1 MKLGLM
7 MNKTLQTLVAPWLA
21 ACALTM
27 SALALP
33 AAWAQDDE
41 GQRLQLP
48 ADEVARLRSII
59 ETPIDP
65 NALKERKVEQYRLK
79 ESAAWKL
86 GDMKLREQFLREF
99 AEIADDGKWTLR
111 DFLAGTE
118 KRDEAYAIGH
128 ELIKTMKWPP
138 SAVRI
143 RTTMALNYI
152 DDSKLK
158 DANAL
163 LTEAE
168 NIIKNEWSR
177 MSRAGANAYWMVRA
191 EMEFNNVKAR
201 YLMRTGK
208 WNEGIQTSKLAV
220 SKGKDL
226 LGQEGMIDLRQRN
239 YGRTGYMF
247 TMQELATHQMVAG
260 LYADA
265 DWTLRESYRLY
276 KQLGLSENQ
285 MVGLYTRLADLRNA
299 TGQFKEAEPY
309 AQRSEKIVLEQGYKK
324 GAPNWLWTQLRTNV
338 ALLGQERWKDAL
350 ANFEDIDAATKDF
363 KNVSNIARQVH
374 IRSVVYLKNGRHADA
389 LRMMDGNLKW
399 HVNNYGENHYFTA
412 FSRGV
417 YAVALFKN
425 GQADAARTQFD
436 LALRNITAPAA
447 LTGEFAEDAVRRKY
461 KRFIFENYMQLLAMS
476 AANSPA
482 DAELLFELADYV
494 NNSSVQQALS
504 DAAIRSGVST
514 PGLADIIR
522 QEQDAKNEV
531 ASLTS
536 YITAQGSE
544 GEKTRNAQV
553 VTQMRERLKD
563 LEAQR
568 KVYKTKI
575 QKDFPD
581 YFQLLQPKAPGPKDI
596 AQQLK
601 PDELFVSVIPMEEQT
616 YVWAIAADG
625 SIRFHRWDMGERQ
638 IHALV
643 DRLRKTLDVA
653 EMGARAPTFDYAAS
667 HQVYQGMLAP
677 FESSLQGKA
686 HVIVATSG
694 ALAKMPFAVLTRQPY
709 AGKDPGQA
717 PWLILDTAV
726 SHVPTASGWLALK
739 RQSKQASGS
748 QALMAWGDPVFD
760 KSAQKVAA
768 AGEAH
773 IRAGGNLRSALQ
785 TGIEQAD
792 TLSFLNYGKLPPL
805 PETRDEVLQLAKILG
820 ANPSQDLLLGS
831 DATRASVLKS
841 NTSGQLGKKQVVVFA
856 THGLLAGDLP
866 NLNQPALAL
875 AATANPNESPLLT
888 LEDVLSLKMN
898 ADWVVLSACNTAGAD
913 GRAEEAL
920 SGLARGFFYAGSRSL
935 LVTHWSVESESAML
949 LTTQTFAAY
958 KADPALRRA
967 EALRRAMLA
976 TMKDARYK
984 HPAYWSPYA
993 LVGEGGR

>member
-1 MKLGLM
+1 
-7 MNKTLQTLVAPWLA
+7 MNKTLRRCLGIGMLVVPAMLTLG
-21 ACALTM
+21 ALST
-27 SALALP
+27 SAH
-33 AAWAQDDE
+33 AQDDE

-48 ADEVARLRSII
+48 ADEVARLRTII
-59 ETPIDP
+59 DTPIDP
-65 NALKERKVEQYRLK
+65 NMLKERKIELYRLK

-86 GDMKLREQFLREF
+86 GEIQLREQFLREF
-99 AEIADDGKWTLR
+99 AEVSDDGKWTLR

-118 KRDEAYAIGH
+118 KRDEAYQIGL

-143 RTTMALNYI
+143 RTTVALNYI
-152 DDSKLK
+152 DDSRLK
-158 DANAL
+158 EANAL

-168 NIIKNEWSR
+168 GIIKNEWSR
-177 MSRAGANAYWMVRA
+177 MSRAGVNVYWMVRA

-208 WNEGIQTSKLAV
+208 WSEGIETSKLAV
-220 SKGKDL
+220 SKGKEL
-226 LGQEGMIDLRQRN
+226 LNQEGLIDLRQRT
-239 YGRTGYMF
+239 YGRSGYMF
-247 TMQELATHQMVAG
+247 TMQELSTHQMVAG

-265 DWTLRESYRLY
+265 DWTLREAYRLY

-285 MVGLYTRLADLRNA
+285 MFGLYTRFADLRNA

-324 GAPNWLWTQLRTNV
+324 GASNWLWAQLRTNV
-338 ALLGQERWKDAL
+338 ALLGQDRWKDA
-350 ANFEDIDAATKDF
+350 ATNFEDIDTATKDF
-363 KNVSNIARQVH
+363 KNVAGIARQVH
-374 IRSVVYLKNGRHADA
+374 IRSIVYLKTGRHADA
-389 LRMMDGNLKW
+389 LRLMDGNLKW
-399 HVNNYGENHYFTA
+399 TINNYGENHYFTF
-412 FSRGV
+412 FSRGL
-417 YAVALFKN
+417 YAVALLKN
-425 GQADAARTQFD
+425 GQPEQARTHFEQ
-436 LALRNITAPAA
+436 ALRNMTAPAA
-447 LTGEFAEDAVRRKY
+447 LTGEYAEDAVRKKY
-461 KRFIFENYMQLLAMS
+461 KRIILEHYMQLLATT
-476 AANSPA
+476 AANNA
-482 DAELLFELADYV
+482 QDAELLFELADVV
-494 NNSSVQQALS
+494 NTSSVQQALS
-504 DAAIRSGVST
+504 DAALRSGVST

-544 GEKTRNAQV
+544 GDKTRNPQV
-553 VTQMRERLKD
+553 VAQMRERLKE

-568 KVYKTKI
+568 RIYKTKI

-581 YFQLLQPKAPGPKDI
+581 YFQLLQPKAPSPKDI

-625 SIRFHRWDMGERQ
+625 SLKFNRWDLGERG
-638 IHALV
+638 INELV
-643 DRLRKTLDVA
+643 NRLRKTLDVA
-653 EMGARAPTFDYAAS
+653 EMGARAPVFDYDAS
-667 HQVYQGMLAP
+667 YRIYKGLLEP
-677 FESSLQGKA
+677 FEASLGGKS
-686 HVIVATSG
+686 HIIMATSG
-694 ALAKMPFAVLTRQPY
+694 PLAKMPFAVLTRRPY
-709 AGKDPGQA
+709 TGKDPGQA

-739 RQSKQASGS
+739 RQSRAAASA

-760 KSAQKVAA
+760 KQAQKIAG
-768 AGEAH
+768 GEANV
-773 IRAGGNLRSALQ
+773 RAGGQLRSALQ
-785 TGIEQAD
+785 TGIEQSASM
-792 TLSFLNYGKLPPL
+792 SFLDYGKLPPL

-820 ANPSQDLLLGS
+820 ANPAQDLLLGS

-841 NTSGQLGKKQVVVFA
+841 NSSGQLGKKQVVVFA

-866 NLNQPALAL
+866 SLNQPALAL

-958 KADPALRRA
+958 KADPQLRRA

>member
-1 MKLGLM
+1 MNTIKRMLARTLLVLGVS
-7 MNKTLQTLVAPWLA
+7 LVGP
-21 ACALTM
+21 
-27 SALALP
+27 LAL
-33 AAWAQDDE
+33 AQDDE

-48 ADEVARLRSII
+48 ADEVARLRVII
-59 ETPIDP
+59 DTPIDP
-65 NALKERKVEQYRLK
+65 GTLKERKVELYRLK

-99 AEIADDGKWTLR
+99 AELGDDGKWTLR

-118 KRDEAYAIGH
+118 KRDEAYTIGLD
-128 ELIKTMKWPP
+128 LIERMKWPP

-143 RTTMALNYI
+143 RASMALNYI
-152 DDSKLK
+152 DDSRLK
-158 DANAL
+158 EANAL
-163 LTEAE
+163 LTEAD

-177 MSRAGANAYWMVRA
+177 MSRAGTNAYWMVRA

-208 WNEGIQTSKLAV
+208 WNEGIQTSKFAV

-226 LGQEGMIDLRQRN
+226 LGQEGMMDLRQRT
-239 YGRTGYMF
+239 YGRSGYMF

-265 DWTLRESYRLY
+265 DWTLREAYRLY

-285 MVGLYTRLADLRNA
+285 MFGLYTRFADLRNA

-309 AQRSEKIVLEQGYKK
+309 AQRSEKLVLSQGYQK
-324 GAPNWLWTQLRTNV
+324 GAPNWLWAMLRTNV
-338 ALLGQERWKDAL
+338 SMLGQERWKDAL
-350 ANFEDIDAATKDF
+350 ANFDDIDLATKEH
-363 KNVSNIARQVH
+363 KRISNIARQVH
-374 IRSVVYLKNGRHADA
+374 IRSVVYLKTGRYAEA
-389 LRMMDGNLKW
+389 LKLMDGNLKW
-399 HVNNYGENHYFTA
+399 HVANYGESHYFTS

-425 GQADAARTQFD
+425 GQASAARGQFD
-436 LALRNITAPAA
+436 LAMRNITAPAA
-447 LTGEFAEDAVRRKY
+447 LTGEFAEDAVRKKI

-476 AANSPA
+476 AANNPQ
-482 DAELLFELADYV
+482 DAELLFELADYL
-494 NNSSVQQALS
+494 NTSSVQQALS
-504 DAAIRSGVST
+504 DAAIRSGAST
-514 PGLADIIR
+514 PGLANIIR

-531 ASLTS
+531 SSLTN

-553 VTQMRERLKD
+553 VAQMRDRLKE

-568 KVYKTKI
+568 KVFKATI

-581 YFQLLQPKAPGPKDI
+581 YFQLLQPKAPSHKDI

-601 PDELFVSVIPMEEQT
+601 PDEMFVAVIPLEEQT
-616 YVWAIAADG
+616 YVWAITSDG
-625 SIRFHRWDMGERQ
+625 NIRFHRWEMGEQ
-638 IHALV
+638 AINALV
-643 DRLRKTLDVA
+643 DKLRKTLDVA
-653 EMGARAPTFDYAAS
+653 ELGARAPTFDYAAS
-667 HQVYQGMLAP
+667 HQIYQGLLAP
-677 FESSLQGKA
+677 FEASLNGKS
-686 HVIVATSG
+686 HVVMATSG
-694 ALAKMPFAVLTRQPY
+694 PLAKMPFAVLTRKPY

-717 PWLILDTAV
+717 PWLILDTAI

-739 RQSKQASGS
+739 RQAKQASGS
-748 QALMAWGDPVFD
+748 QALLAWGDPVFD
-760 KSAQKVAA
+760 NKSQKLVSTEQ
-768 AGEAH
+768 GH
-773 IRAGGNLRSALQ
+773 VRAGGSLRSALQ

-792 TLSFLNYGKLPPL
+792 ASSFLNYGKLPPL

-820 ANPSQDLLLGS
+820 ANPAQDLLLGS
-831 DATRASVLKS
+831 EATRASVLKS
-841 NTSGQLGKKQVVVFA
+841 NSSGQLGKKQVVVFA

-935 LVTHWSVESESAML
+935 LVTHWSVESESATL

-958 KADPALRRA
+958 KDDPSLRRA